1 MQTLVLSE
9 EDAMMYGWY
18 GGGAIWGWVLM
29 GVVMLIFWGGVAT
42 VIVLLLRGS
51 RAGGAGHY
59 QSGPQHDDPERIL
72 AQRFARGEIDETEYR
87 ARLDALGR
95 RP

>member
-1 MQTLVLSE
+1 MSK

-18 GGGAIWGWVLM
+18 GGGGVWAW
-29 GVVMLIFWGGVAT
+29 VVMGIVMLLFWGGVAA
-42 VIVLLLRGS
+42 VVVLLVRGS
-51 RAGGAGHY
+51 RGGAGHY
-59 QSGPQHDDPERIL
+59 PPGAPHDDPERIL

-87 ARLDALGR
+87 ARLDALRR

>member
-1 MQTLVLSE
+1 VSE

-18 GGGAIWGWVLM
+18 GGGGVWAWVVM
-29 GVVMLIFWGGVAT
+29 GVVMLLFWGGLAV
-42 VIVLLLRGS
+42 VVVLLVRGY
-51 RAGGAGHY
+51 RGGGGVHY
-59 QSGPQHDDPERIL
+59 TQGPQQDDPERIL

-87 ARLDALGR
+87 ARLDALRR